1 MIDFISTFVFIILIV
16 VTAVQ
21 IHSLTKILK
30 ILNETTL
37 KNEIHLM
44 RIEKALEVME
54 KESIV
59 THK

>member
-44 RIEKALEVME
+44 RIERALEAME
-54 KESIV
+54 KESIA

>member
-1 MIDFISTFVFIILIV
+1 MIDLVSSIIFIVLIV

-44 RIEKALEVME
+44 RIEKALEGME
-54 KESIV
+54 RNSIDL
-59 THK
+59 HK

>member
-44 RIEKALEVME
+44 RIEKALEAME

>member
-1 MIDFISTFVFIILIV
+1 MIDMISTIVFIVLIV

-37 KNEIHLM
+37 KNEVHLYK
-44 RIEKALEVME
+44 IEKVLEAIE
-54 KESIV
+54 KHS
-59 THK
+59 T

>member
-44 RIEKALEVME
+44 RIEKALEAME
-54 KESIV
+54 KESIA

>member
-1 MIDFISTFVFIILIV
+1 MIDIISTVVFIVLII

-37 KNEIHLM
+37 KNEAHLYK
-44 RIEKALEVME
+44 IEKVLEAIEQHSV
-54 KESIV
+54 ESA
-59 THK
+59 K